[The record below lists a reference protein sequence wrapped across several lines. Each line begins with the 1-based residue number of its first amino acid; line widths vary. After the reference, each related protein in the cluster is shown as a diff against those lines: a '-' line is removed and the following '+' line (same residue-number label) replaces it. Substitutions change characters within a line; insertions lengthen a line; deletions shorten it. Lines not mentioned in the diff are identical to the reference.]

1 MVITH
6 QQALDLLYSKM
17 QNVNLRRHCLSVEAA
32 MGALADFQMLKQVQH
47 DINTETWS
55 IVGLLHDGDYEQT
68 KEDMANHSVF
78 MAKWVR
84 ELGETD
90 EVLLHGIES
99 HGASHRG
106 VEPTNLMEWCLF
118 CCDELTGLIVAT
130 ALVQPEKKLSAVT
143 VEKVLDKFKSKN
155 FAAGA
160 KREDIIKCEE
170 KLNLKLPEFID
181 IVLKGMQSV
190 ANEIGL

>member
-1 MVITH
+1 MVITR

-17 QNVNLRRHCLSVEAA
+17 QNVNLRRHCLAVEAA
-32 MGALADFQMLKQVQH
+32 MRSLAITYNLDPDPCGL
-47 DINTETWS
+47 
-55 IVGLLHDGDYEQT
+55 VGLLHDGDYEQT
-68 KEDMANHSVF
+68 KDDMANHSLL

-84 ELGETD
+84 DLGETD

-106 VEPTNLMEWCLF
+106 IEPSNTMEWCLF

-130 ALVQPEKKLSAVT
+130 ALVQPDKKLAGVT

-170 KLNLKLPEFID
+170 KLNIKLPDFVA
-181 IVLKGMQSV
+181 IVLKGMQSI
-190 ANEIGL
+190 ASEIGL